1 MAPGPDTPDIR
12 RRPTSTTAHVRD
24 FGDLM
29 SDFPPPGAPG
39 PVPDPGTGPSS
50 GAPGWPGAAPGPY
63 PAPAGPGAP
72 YGGPVPGPPPPWG
85 APPHQPGTVPLRPL
99 TLGDIFG
106 GALKT
111 IRHNPR
117 ATVGMAAVVT
127 FGFML
132 LPMLGTVLLGATG
145 MGGLDPLAPS
155 AGSGVVVA
163 DIGLFASTAIG
174 GLFSLFASIV
184 VTGLVVRTVEQG
196 VLGRPITAGEA
207 WRRSRGRL
215 LPLLLLVVLVG
226 VAMLLVVGLPIAAG
240 VAIALTV
247 DAVPGVVLAVLGGLL
262 GMVAAVFLYT
272 RYVLLAAPV
281 LVLEERG
288 VWASMARAGQ
298 LARNDFWRL
307 FGIYLLASLAGAVVG
322 QVIALPFAA
331 LGMVG
336 TFALPAGWGFV
347 AMMLSSHVAT
357 VLTGALVGPF
367 TGGVLALQYLDQRF
381 RKEGLDIELVN
392 QTASPAAR

>member
-1 MAPGPDTPDIR
+1 MGPGPDSPDIR
-12 RRPTSTTAHVRD
+12 PTCHLHHQRTLRD

-29 SDFPPPGAPG
+29 SDFPPPGASGPDHDPATGPG
-39 PVPDPGTGPSS
+39 PSATPYGSPY
-50 GAPGWPGAAPGPY
+50 GAPQN
-63 PAPAGPGAP
+63 AP
-72 YGGPVPGPPPPWG
+72 YGGPGPGQPPSWGPPV
-85 APPHQPGTVPLRPL
+85 HQPGVVPLRPL

-132 LPMLGTVLLGATG
+132 LPMLGTVLLGAASDARG
-145 MGGLDPLAPS
+145 FDPLAPGDS
-155 AGSGVVVA
+155 GSGAVVA
-163 DIGLFASTAIG
+163 DVGLFVSTAIG

-184 VTGLVVRTVEQG
+184 VTGLVVRTVEQS

-226 VAMLLVVGLPIAAG
+226 IAMVLVVGLPIAAG
-240 VAIALTV
+240 VLVAVTV
-247 DAVPGVVLAVLGGLL
+247 DTVPGVVLAVLGGLL
-262 GMVAAVFLYT
+262 GVVAAVFLYT

-298 LARNDFWRL
+298 LARGEFWRL

-347 AMMLSSHVAT
+347 AMMLSSHVST

-381 RKEGLDIELVN
+381 RKEGLDIELVG
-392 QTASPAAR
+392 QTTTPAAR